1 MTNDRPKP
9 GYEQPGVGV
18 IPEDWEVA
26 LISELTSEVGDGIHA
41 TPLYSNN
48 GDYYFV
54 NGNNLL
60 NGTIVIN
67 QDTKRAEIS
76 EFRKYRKNLTE
87 RSILLSINGTIGN
100 LAFYRNEPIILG
112 KSAAYLNV
120 RNNISTQF
128 FYYALQTRNVE
139 DFFEDGLTGTTIRN
153 LGLGTIRNTPI
164 DIPGDYGE
172 QRSISQ
178 VLSDV
183 DALIAGLDKAIDK
196 KRAIKTATMQQLLT
210 GKKRLP
216 GFGEGKGD
224 RQTEVGV
231 IPEDW
236 DVSLL
241 SELTSELGDG
251 IHATPIYSNG
261 EYYFVN
267 GNNLF
272 NGRITISL
280 DTRKV
285 GILEFRKYRKN
296 LSNRSILMSINGTIG
311 NLAYYR
317 DEPIILGKSAAYLNI
332 KKEFSKRFIYFS
344 LQTESVEQFF
354 RDGLTGTTIRNLGLV
369 TIRNTP
375 ISIPRQYEEQRAIA
389 TVLSDMDTE
398 IAALETRLAKTQS
411 IKQGMMQ
418 QLLTGKVRLKIKAG
432 MDAGRE
438 DD

>member
-210 GKKRLP
+210 GKKRLL
-216 GFGEGKGD
+216 GFDEGKGYQ
-224 RQTEVGV
+224 QTAIGV

-236 DVSLL
+236 NTATLTDISSNSGLVRGPFGGTLKKEFFVKNGYKVYEQRNAIYRSVEIGNYYIDLNKFNELSRFRVDPGDLIVSC
-241 SELTSELGDG
+241 S
-251 IHATPIYSNG
+251 
-261 EYYFVN
+261 
-267 GNNLF
+267 
-272 NGRITISL
+272 
-280 DTRKV
+280 
-285 GILEFRKYRKN
+285 
-296 LSNRSILMSINGTIG
+296 GTIG
-311 NLAYYR
+311 CIYRIPENAPQGVINQALLKIRLNAEIVDQDFFLTVFRSEIFQERITDNSHGGAMQNLVGM
-317 DEPIILGKSAAYLNI
+317 ETFKNTL
-332 KKEFSKRFIYFS
+332 
-344 LQTESVEQFF
+344 LQ
-354 RDGLTGTTIRNLGLV
+354 LPPLK
-369 TIRNTP
+369 
-375 ISIPRQYEEQRAIA
+375 EQRAIA
-389 TVLSDMDTE
+389 TVLSDMDAA
-398 IAALETRLAKTQS
+398 IAALESRLAKTQS
-411 IKQGMMQ
+411 LKQGMMQ
-418 QLLTGKVRLKIKAG
+418 QLLTGKVRLKIEA
-432 MDAGRE
+432 
-438 DD
+438 

>member
-216 GFGEGKGD
+216 GFGEGKGY
-224 RQTEVGV
+224 QESEIGI
-231 IPEDW
+231 IPKDW
-236 DVSLL
+236 DVQTLDEMCTKIQDGTHFSPKIGRNDFYYITSKNIGRGFLNLSNAERIDTAQHEAIYRRCDVKKGDLLLTKDGVNTGNAALNDLDEEFSLL
-241 SELTSELGDG
+241 SSVALLRFKPQKYEPAYFLHLMLSSESQNRIKELVS
-251 IHATPIYSNG
+251 
-261 EYYFVN
+261 
-267 GNNLF
+267 GN
-272 NGRITISL
+272 
-280 DTRKV
+280 
-285 GILEFRKYRKN
+285 
-296 LSNRSILMSINGTIG
+296 
-311 NLAYYR
+311 
-317 DEPIILGKSAAYLNI
+317 
-332 KKEFSKRFIYFS
+332 
-344 LQTESVEQFF
+344 
-354 RDGLTGTTIRNLGLV
+354 
-369 TIRNTP
+369 
-375 ISIPRQYEEQRAIA
+375 AI
-389 TVLSDMDTE
+389 
-398 IAALETRLAKTQS
+398 TRLTLEK
-411 IKQGMMQ
+411 IRKILFPFP
-418 QLLTGKVRLKIKAG
+418 LL
-432 MDAGRE
+432 
-438 DD
+438 